1 MPKSYLNLL
10 PIIVAIDD
18 ARSVTRSAE
27 TLGISPA
34 AVSVALRKMRAEFND
49 QLFIRTARGM
59 MPTPQAERIVTKA
72 RPLLEQ
78 LQNKALLQ
86 ERFDPAIARQ
96 AFCFALSDVGEM
108 VFLPKLLSSLHREAP
123 LATVRSVSMSPAE
136 TAGGMEGG
144 TVDLAIG
151 FYPDLKQSHFFQQRL
166 FTHHFVCLLRAD
178 HPMVKERLTVRQF
191 LALEHAVVRAEGRT
205 LEMFEKFLER
215 NRLHRKVSLMTPH
228 FMSVPMIVARSDLIV
243 TVPHALGMWFAKTN
257 ANLRTVAL
265 PFRIRGVDLKQHW
278 HRRYH
283 GDARS
288 RWLRQ
293 LVYRLFNDDTDEWK
307 VAKGR

>member
-10 PIIVAIDD
+10 PLMVALDD

-27 TLGISPA
+27 TLGISAA
-34 AVSVALRKMRAEFND
+34 AVSMALRKLRAEFND

-59 MPTPQAERIVTKA
+59 VPTPQAERIVEKA

-78 LQNKALLQ
+78 LQSKALLQ
-86 ERFDPAIARQ
+86 ERFDPVTARQ

-108 VFLPKLLSSLHREAP
+108 VFLPALLANLHREAP
-123 LATVRSVSMSPAE
+123 LASVRSVSMSPAE
-136 TAGGMEGG
+136 IANGMERG

-178 HPMVKERLTVRQF
+178 HPVVKGRLTVRQF

-228 FMSVPMIVARSDLIV
+228 FMSIPMIVARSDLIV
-243 TVPHALGMWFAKTN
+243 TVPHALGMWFSATN

-265 PFRIRGVDLKQHW
+265 PFRVRDVDLKQHW

-283 GDARS
+283 EDARS

-293 LVYRLFNDDTDEWK
+293 FVYGLFNDDTDEWK

>member
-1 MPKSYLNLL
+1 
-10 PIIVAIDD
+10 
-18 ARSVTRSAE
+18 
-27 TLGISPA
+27 
-34 AVSVALRKMRAEFND
+34 
-49 QLFIRTARGM
+49 M
-59 MPTPQAERIVTKA
+59 MPTPQAERIVAKA

-123 LATVRSVSMSPAE
+123 LASVRSVSMSPAE
-136 TAGGMEGG
+136 TASGMERG

-178 HPMVKERLTVRQF
+178 HPVVKERLTVRQF

>member
-10 PIIVAIDD
+10 PIMLALDD
-18 ARSVTRSAE
+18 TRSVTRSAE
-27 TLGISPA
+27 TLGISAA
-34 AVSVALRKMRAEFND
+34 AVSMALRKLRAEFND

-59 MPTPQAERIVTKA
+59 VPTPQAQRIVEKS

-78 LQNKALLQ
+78 LQSKALLQ
-86 ERFDPAIARQ
+86 ERFDPATARQ
-96 AFCFALSDVGEM
+96 AFCLALSDVGEM
-108 VFLPKLLSSLHREAP
+108 VFLPSLLANLHREAP
-123 LATVRSVSMSPAE
+123 LAPVRSVSMSPAE
-136 TAGGMEGG
+136 IVSGMERG

-151 FYPDLKQSHFFQQRL
+151 YYPDLKQSHFFQQRL

-178 HPMVKERLTVRQF
+178 HPAVKDRLTARQF

-215 NRLHRKVSLMTPH
+215 NRLRRRVSLMTPH

-243 TVPHALGMWFAKTN
+243 TVPHALGMWFAATN

-265 PFRIRGVDLKQHW
+265 PFRIPGVDLRQHW

-283 GDARS
+283 EDARS

-307 VAKGR
+307 VAKGS

>member
-1 MPKSYLNLL
+1 M
-10 PIIVAIDD
+10 VALDD

-27 TLGISPA
+27 TLGISAA
-34 AVSVALRKMRAEFND
+34 AVSMALRKLRAEFND
-49 QLFIRTARGM
+49 QLFVRTARGM
-59 MPTPQAERIVTKA
+59 VPTPQAERIVEKA

-78 LQNKALLQ
+78 LQSKALLQ
-86 ERFDPAIARQ
+86 ERFDPVTARQ

-108 VFLPKLLSSLHREAP
+108 VFLPALLANLHRKAP
-123 LATVRSVSMSPAE
+123 LASVRSVSISPAE
-136 TAGGMEGG
+136 IASGMERG

-178 HPMVKERLTVRQF
+178 HPVVKGRLTVRQF

-228 FMSVPMIVARSDLIV
+228 FMSIPMIVARSDLIV
-243 TVPHALGMWFAKTN
+243 TVPHALGMWFSATN

-265 PFRIRGVDLKQHW
+265 PFRVRGVDLKQHW

-283 GDARS
+283 EDARS

-293 LVYRLFNDDTDEWK
+293 FVYGLFNDDTDEWK

>member
-10 PIIVAIDD
+10 PIMVALDD

-27 TLGISPA
+27 TLGISAA
-34 AVSVALRKMRAEFND
+34 AVSMALRKLRAEFND

-59 MPTPQAERIVTKA
+59 VPTPQAERIVEKA

-78 LQNKALLQ
+78 LQSKALLQ
-86 ERFDPAIARQ
+86 DRFDPATARQ

-108 VFLPKLLSSLHREAP
+108 VFLPALLANLHREAP
-123 LATVRSVSMSPAE
+123 LASVRSVSMSPAE
-136 TAGGMEGG
+136 IASGMERG

-178 HPMVKERLTVRQF
+178 HPVVKGRLTVRQF

-205 LEMFEKFLER
+205 LEMFEKFLAR

-228 FMSVPMIVARSDLIV
+228 FMSIPMIVARSDLIV
-243 TVPHALGMWFAKTN
+243 TVPHALGMWFSATN

-265 PFRIRGVDLKQHW
+265 PFRVRGVDLKQHW

-283 GDARS
+283 EDARS

-293 LVYRLFNDDTDEWK
+293 FVYGLFNDDTDEWK

>member
-1 MPKSYLNLL
+1 MPKPYLNLL
-10 PIIVAIDD
+10 PIMVALDD

-27 TLGISPA
+27 TLGISAA
-34 AVSVALRKMRAEFND
+34 AVSMALRKLRAEFND

-59 MPTPQAERIVTKA
+59 VPTPQAERIVEKA

-78 LQNKALLQ
+78 LQSKALLQ
-86 ERFDPAIARQ
+86 ERFDPVTARQ

-108 VFLPKLLSSLHREAP
+108 VFLPALLANLHREAP
-123 LATVRSVSMSPAE
+123 LASVRSVSMSPAE
-136 TAGGMEGG
+136 IANGMERG

-178 HPMVKERLTVRQF
+178 HPVVKGRLTVRQF

-228 FMSVPMIVARSDLIV
+228 FMSIPMIVARSDLIV
-243 TVPHALGMWFAKTN
+243 TVPHALGMWFSATN

-265 PFRIRGVDLKQHW
+265 PFRVRDVDLKQHW

-283 GDARS
+283 EDARS

-293 LVYRLFNDDTDEWK
+293 FVYGLFNDDTDEWK

>member
-1 MPKSYLNLL
+1 MPKPYLNLL
-10 PIIVAIDD
+10 PIMVALDD

-27 TLGISPA
+27 TLGISAA
-34 AVSVALRKMRAEFND
+34 AVSMALRKLRAEFND

-59 MPTPQAERIVTKA
+59 VPTPQAERIVEKA

-78 LQNKALLQ
+78 LQSKALLQ
-86 ERFDPAIARQ
+86 ERFDPVTARQ

-108 VFLPKLLSSLHREAP
+108 VFLPALLANLHREAP
-123 LATVRSVSMSPAE
+123 LASVRSVSMSPAE
-136 TAGGMEGG
+136 IANGMERG

-178 HPMVKERLTVRQF
+178 HPVVKGRLTVRQF

-228 FMSVPMIVARSDLIV
+228 FMSIPMIVARSDLIV
-243 TVPHALGMWFAKTN
+243 TVPHALGMWFSATN

-283 GDARS
+283 EDARS

-293 LVYRLFNDDTDEWK
+293 FVYGLFNDDTDEWK

>member
-10 PIIVAIDD
+10 PIIVALDD

-27 TLGISPA
+27 TLGISAA
-34 AVSVALRKMRAEFND
+34 AVSMALRKLRAEFND

-59 MPTPQAERIVTKA
+59 VPTPQAERIVEKA

-78 LQNKALLQ
+78 LQSKALLQ
-86 ERFDPAIARQ
+86 ERFDPVTARQ

-108 VFLPKLLSSLHREAP
+108 VFLPALLANLHREAP
-123 LATVRSVSMSPAE
+123 LASVRSVSMSPAE
-136 TAGGMEGG
+136 IANGMERG

-178 HPMVKERLTVRQF
+178 HPVVKGRLTVRQF

-228 FMSVPMIVARSDLIV
+228 FMSIPMIVARSDLIV
-243 TVPHALGMWFAKTN
+243 TVPHALGMWFSATN

-265 PFRIRGVDLKQHW
+265 PFRVRGVDLKQHW

-283 GDARS
+283 EDARS

-293 LVYRLFNDDTDEWK
+293 FVYGLFNDDTDEWK

>member
-1 MPKSYLNLL
+1 M
-10 PIIVAIDD
+10 
-18 ARSVTRSAE
+18 
-27 TLGISPA
+27 
-34 AVSVALRKMRAEFND
+34 ALRKLRAEFND

-59 MPTPQAERIVTKA
+59 VPTPQAERIVEKA

-78 LQNKALLQ
+78 LQSKALLQ
-86 ERFDPAIARQ
+86 DRFDPVTARQ

-108 VFLPKLLSSLHREAP
+108 VFLPALLANLHREAP
-123 LATVRSVSMSPAE
+123 LASVRSVSMSPAE
-136 TAGGMEGG
+136 IASGMERG

-151 FYPDLKQSHFFQQRL
+151 FYPDLKQNHFFQQRL

-178 HPMVKERLTVRQF
+178 HPVVKGRLTVRQF

-228 FMSVPMIVARSDLIV
+228 FMSIPMIVARSDLIV
-243 TVPHALGMWFAKTN
+243 TVPHALGMWFSATN

-283 GDARS
+283 EDARS

-293 LVYRLFNDDTDEWK
+293 FVYGLFNDDTDEWK
-307 VAKGR
+307 VPKGG

>member
-1 MPKSYLNLL
+1 MPKPYLNLL
-10 PIIVAIDD
+10 PIMVALDD

-27 TLGISPA
+27 TLGISAA
-34 AVSVALRKMRAEFND
+34 AVSMALRKLRAEFND

-59 MPTPQAERIVTKA
+59 VPTPQAERIVEKA

-78 LQNKALLQ
+78 LQSKALLQ
-86 ERFDPAIARQ
+86 ERFDPVTARQ

-108 VFLPKLLSSLHREAP
+108 VFLPALLANLHREAP
-123 LATVRSVSMSPAE
+123 LASVRSVSMSPAE
-136 TAGGMEGG
+136 IANGMERG

-178 HPMVKERLTVRQF
+178 HPVVKGRLTVRQF

-228 FMSVPMIVARSDLIV
+228 FMSIPMIVARSDLIV
-243 TVPHALGMWFAKTN
+243 TVPHALGRWFAKTN

-265 PFRIRGVDLKQHW
+265 PFRIRGVDLRQHW
-278 HRRYH
+278 DRRYH
-283 GDARS
+283 DA
-288 RWLRQ
+288 
-293 LVYRLFNDDTDEWK
+293 
-307 VAKGR
+307 

>member
-10 PIIVAIDD
+10 PIMVALDD

-27 TLGISPA
+27 TLGISAA
-34 AVSVALRKMRAEFND
+34 AVSMALRKLRAEFND

-59 MPTPQAERIVTKA
+59 VPTPQAERIVEKA

-78 LQNKALLQ
+78 LQSKALLQ
-86 ERFDPAIARQ
+86 ERFDPVTARQ

-108 VFLPKLLSSLHREAP
+108 VFLPALLANLHREAP
-123 LATVRSVSMSPAE
+123 LASVRSVSMSPAE
-136 TAGGMEGG
+136 IANGMERG

-178 HPMVKERLTVRQF
+178 HPVVKGRLTVRQF

-228 FMSVPMIVARSDLIV
+228 FMSIPMIVARSDLIV
-243 TVPHALGMWFAKTN
+243 TVPHALGMWFSATN

-265 PFRIRGVDLKQHW
+265 PFRVRGVDLKQHW

-283 GDARS
+283 EDARS

-293 LVYRLFNDDTDEWK
+293 FVYGLFNDDTDEWK

>member
-1 MPKSYLNLL
+1 MPKPYLNLL
-10 PIIVAIDD
+10 PIMVALDD
-18 ARSVTRSAE
+18 ARSVTRSGE
-27 TLGISPA
+27 TLGISAA
-34 AVSVALRKMRAEFND
+34 AVSMALRKLRAEFND

-59 MPTPQAERIVTKA
+59 VPTPQAERIVEKA

-78 LQNKALLQ
+78 LQSKALLQ
-86 ERFDPAIARQ
+86 ERFDPVTARQ

-108 VFLPKLLSSLHREAP
+108 VFLPALLANLHREAP
-123 LATVRSVSMSPAE
+123 LASVRSVSMSPAE
-136 TAGGMEGG
+136 IANGLERG

-178 HPMVKERLTVRQF
+178 HPVVKGRLTVRQF

-228 FMSVPMIVARSDLIV
+228 FMSIPMIVARSDLIV
-243 TVPHALGMWFAKTN
+243 TVPHALGMWFSATN

-283 GDARS
+283 EDARS

-293 LVYRLFNDDTDEWK
+293 FVYGLFNDDTDEWK

>member
-10 PIIVAIDD
+10 PIMVALDD

-27 TLGISPA
+27 TLGISAA
-34 AVSVALRKMRAEFND
+34 AVSMALRKLRAEFND

-59 MPTPQAERIVTKA
+59 VPTPQAERIVEKA

-78 LQNKALLQ
+78 LQSKALLQ
-86 ERFDPAIARQ
+86 ERFDPVTARQ

-108 VFLPKLLSSLHREAP
+108 VFLPALLANLHREAP
-123 LATVRSVSMSPAE
+123 LASVRSVSMSPAE
-136 TAGGMEGG
+136 IANGMERG

-178 HPMVKERLTVRQF
+178 HPVVKGRLTVRQF

-228 FMSVPMIVARSDLIV
+228 FMSIPMIVARSDLIV
-243 TVPHALGMWFAKTN
+243 TVPHALGMWFSATN

-265 PFRIRGVDLKQHW
+265 PFRVRDVDLKQHW

-283 GDARS
+283 EDARS

-293 LVYRLFNDDTDEWK
+293 FVYGLFNDDTDEWK